1 MNYRDTACPLVR
13 EFLNYHEVI
22 RGHSQRTVDGY
33 YNDIKVFLGW
43 YHMQERPRDENAQ
56 YDESI
61 TVEQLSLLK
70 KEDIYDYMTWLSRE
84 KRNGSTSISRKISAL
99 KSFFAYLVTEKEC
112 LPENPTLTV
121 KTPKKPKKIPSVL
134 NDQQAEQL
142 IAAPSGTY
150 ELRDTTILLLFLTC
164 GLRVSELVGLDLNDV
179 TKEYV
184 KVLGK
189 GNKERIVYMSDAMRK
204 QMRNYLD
211 MRYKLVA
218 KPGHEK
224 ALFLSRLNKRIC
236 VRRIQKLV
244 DQKCQ
249 AAGLDSRNYS
259 PHKLRHTAATL
270 LLKEGIDVRVLQ
282 EILGHE
288 RLDTTQ
294 IYTHVD
300 DADLRLAA
308 KASHL
313 GEKKK
318 NSEET

>member
-1 MNYRDTACPLVR
+1 MSYRDTACPLVR
-13 EFLNYHEVI
+13 DFLNYHEVI
-22 RGHSQRTVDGY
+22 RAHSQRTVDGY

-43 YHMQERPRDENAQ
+43 YHMQERPKDENAQ

-61 TVEQLSLLK
+61 ALEQLSQLK

-84 KRNGSTSISRKISAL
+84 KHNGKTGISRKISAL

-112 LPENPTLTV
+112 LQENPALTV
-121 KTPKKPKKIPSVL
+121 KTPKRPKKIPSVL
-134 NDQQAEQL
+134 SEQQVEKL

-164 GLRVSELVGLDLNDV
+164 GLRISELVGLDLNDV
-179 TKEYV
+179 TKKYV
-184 KVLGK
+184 KVHGK
-189 GNKERIVYMSDAMRK
+189 GNKERIVYLSEAMRK
-204 QMRNYLD
+204 QMRSYLD

-224 ALFLSRLNKRIC
+224 ALFLSRLNQRIG
-236 VRRIQKLV
+236 VRRVQKLV
-244 DQKCQ
+244 DENLQV
-249 AAGLDSRNYS
+249 AGLDSRNYS
-259 PHKLRHTAATL
+259 PHKLRHTAATR
-270 LLKEGIDVRVLQ
+270 LLKEGIDIRVLR

-300 DADLRLAA
+300 DTDLRLAA
-308 KASHL
+308 SASHL
-313 GEKKK
+313 GEEKKHRK
-318 NSEET
+318 ET